1 MVRDRC
7 STLFSSP
14 PPLSRAR
21 ATPPLVTA
29 PGRACILYTATVPT
43 PWRGVAKPELNSWRL
58 SSVAAYNA
66 GVRAAWG
73 ESHGPPLALVDAAA
87 LSLLPAVMNGI
98 CSDGVHYGTD
108 PNPFSSIV
116 WQMTLHIA
124 LNNGSQVVAW
134 PLLHLV
140 SGSNQFGGLGLRVD
154 SCISVSP
161 IFWPVVSSSLVRF
174 CQTLCFSKR
183 RPRPFAGV

>member
-1 MVRDRC
+1 MLQFSDPLRDGRQSFRVHYLVQEVEMVRDRC
-7 STLFSSP
+7 NTLFSSP
-14 PPLSRAR
+14 PPPSRAR

-134 PLLHLV
+134 PL
-140 SGSNQFGGLGLRVD
+140 
-154 SCISVSP
+154 
-161 IFWPVVSSSLVRF
+161 
-174 CQTLCFSKR
+174 
-183 RPRPFAGV
+183 